1 MSGAWND
8 PIRTRPMLD
17 NLDESHL
24 RQRVRGMLRNGDY
37 RRLLSSN
44 ALWWQ
49 TMFMENVVVGWLVLE
64 LTNSP
69 WQVALVGFCRSA
81 PFLVCGFLAGPL
93 TDRLGRRRIILGA
106 QLANFLAYGSL
117 TLLLWSERLAVWQIY
132 VTALVLG
139 AAWALDWPARRA
151 LLPDLVG
158 KARTVDAM
166 LMENLAQSISRIIGP
181 SLAGALIAFLGP
193 DGCFTVMVILSGMA
207 LWNLRHLS
215 QQPIART
222 SMRPAASPWNLVA
235 QGLRYVG
242 SSQPILAVI
251 LITLV
256 MNLLYFPYMN
266 LLSVFARDVLDQGP
280 VGLGFLG
287 AASGV
292 GAFIGLFI
300 INRIRQQVSG
310 GWILTVGTFGMSIC
324 LFAFALSGVY
334 SFSWTMLLLA
344 GIGQACFGIMQS
356 SIILLAASDEMRS
369 RAMGTLVLA
378 IGSDPLGKLQTGF
391 LAELYGVQTTIALQ
405 SALAALAIL
414 AIAVALPG
422 LRTSEPERQAQPV
435 VADDR

>member
-1 MSGAWND
+1 
-8 PIRTRPMLD
+8 MLERQ
-17 NLDESHL
+17 DEPHL

-49 TMFMENVVVGWLVLE
+49 TMFMENVVVSWLVLE

-93 TDRLGRRRIILGA
+93 TDRLGRRRIIVGA

-117 TLLLWSERLAVWQIY
+117 TLLLWSEQLALWQIY
-132 VTALVLG
+132 VTALILG

-158 KARTVDAM
+158 KGRTVDAM

-181 SLAGALIAFLGP
+181 SLAGALIAFFGP
-193 DGCFTVMVILSGMA
+193 DGCFTVMVALSGVA

-222 SMRPAASPWNLVA
+222 SMRPTTSPWNLVA

-266 LLSVFARDVLDQGP
+266 LLSVFARDVLGQGP

-292 GAFIGLFI
+292 GAFLGLFL
-300 INRIRQQVSG
+300 INRVRQQVSG
-310 GWILTVGTFGMSIC
+310 GWILTVGTFGMSVC
-324 LFAFALSGVY
+324 LFAFALSSSY
-334 SFSWTMLLLA
+334 SFSWAMLLLA

-391 LAELYGVQTTIALQ
+391 LAELYGVQITVALQ

-414 AIAVALPG
+414 AIAVTLPG
-422 LRTSEPERQAQPV
+422 LRTSVPERQTQPV
-435 VADDR
+435 AADD

>member
-1 MSGAWND
+1 
-8 PIRTRPMLD
+8 MLEHR
-17 NLDESHL
+17 DEPRL

-106 QLANFLAYGSL
+106 QLANFLAYASL
-117 TLLLWSERLAVWQIY
+117 TLLLWGEQLALWHIY
-132 VTALVLG
+132 GTALVLG

-158 KARTVDAM
+158 KAQTVDAM
-166 LMENLAQSISRIIGP
+166 LMENLAQSTSRIIGP
-181 SLAGALIAFLGP
+181 SLAGALIAFFGP
-193 DGCFTVMVILSGMA
+193 DGCFTVMLVLSGVA

-215 QQPIART
+215 QQPITRT
-222 SMRPAASPWNLVA
+222 SMRPSTSPWNLVA

-266 LLSVFARDVLDQGP
+266 LLSVFARDVLGQGP

-292 GAFIGLFI
+292 GAFMGLFI
-300 INRIRQQVSG
+300 INRVRQQVSG

-334 SFSWTMLLLA
+334 SFSWAMLLLA
-344 GIGQACFGIMQS
+344 GVGQACFGIMQS

-378 IGSDPLGKLQTGF
+378 IGSDPLGKLQTGL
-391 LAELYGVQTTIALQ
+391 LAELYGVQLTVALQ
-405 SALAALAIL
+405 SALAALAL
-414 AIAVALPG
+414 LVIAVALPG
-422 LRTSEPERQAQPV
+422 LRNPTYDPKERSV
-435 VADDR
+435 IGVADD

>member
-1 MSGAWND
+1 MVQMSDSPGLRGRA
-8 PIRTRPMLD
+8 RAML
-17 NLDESHL
+17 
-24 RQRVRGMLRNGDY
+24 QNGDY

-81 PFLVCGFLAGPL
+81 PFLICGFVSGPL
-93 TDRLGRRRIILGA
+93 TDRLGRRKIILGA
-106 QLANFLAYGSL
+106 QLANFLCYVLL
-117 TLLLWSERLAVWQIY
+117 TLLLWSGQLALWHMY
-132 VTALVLG
+132 ATALVLG
-139 AAWALDWPARRA
+139 SAWALDWPARRA
-151 LLPDLVG
+151 LLPDLIG
-158 KARTVDAM
+158 KAQTVDAM
-166 LMENLAQSISRIIGP
+166 LLENLAQSTSRIIGP
-181 SLAGALIAFLGP
+181 SIAGALIAFFGP
-193 DGCFTVMVILSGMA
+193 AGCYTVMMVLSGVA

-222 SMRPAASPWNLVA
+222 SMRPSTSPWNLVA
-235 QGLRYVG
+235 EGLRYVG
-242 SSQPILAVI
+242 HNQTILAVV

-266 LLSVFARDVLDQGP
+266 LLSVFARDVLGQGP

-292 GAFIGLFI
+292 GALLGLFV
-300 INRIRQQVSG
+300 INRLRHQVSG

-324 LFAFALSGVY
+324 LLLFALSASY
-334 SFSWTMLLLA
+334 PFSWLMLLLA

-391 LAELYGVQTTIALQ
+391 LAELYGVQLTVAIQAGV
-405 SALAALAIL
+405 AALAIL
-414 AIAVALPG
+414 CIAILLPG
-422 LRTSEPERQAQPV
+422 LRQPGGV
-435 VADDR
+435 RSAPAPAGADD